1 MLNENVTADKKL
13 TFKASCISLLEEENH
28 LIAKKAFISKVT
40 SKGFNLNLYYKD
52 LIPRSLR
59 FHLSL
64 SPLIGKKILMY
75 IPAMNMD
82 LEGTITKAQHTGGG
96 HFNIH
101 LDFFK
106 DMPQYWRECLFE
118 LWPNTPTNHKH

>member
-1 MLNENVTADKKL
+1 MHKQNVTANNKL
-13 TFKASCISLLEEENH
+13 TFKASCIGLSNEENS

-40 SKGFNLNLYYKD
+40 PNGFNLSLYYKD

-59 FHLSL
+59 FHLNL
-64 SPLIGKKILMY
+64 SPLLGKKILMY

-82 LEGTITKAQHTGGG
+82 LEGIITKAHHTGNG

-101 LDFFK
+101 LNFFE
-106 DMPQYWRECLFE
+106 DMPKYWCECLFE
-118 LWPNTPTNHKH
+118 LWPAMPKN

>member
-1 MLNENVTADKKL
+1 MHKERVTADKKL
-13 TFKASCISLLEEENH
+13 TFKASCISLLEEENN

-40 SKGFNLNLYYKD
+40 PNGFNLKLYYKD

-59 FHLSL
+59 FHLNL
-64 SPLIGKKILMY
+64 GPLIGKKILMY
-75 IPAMNMD
+75 IPAMNID
-82 LEGTITKAQHTGGG
+82 LEGTITKAQHIGNG

-106 DMPQYWRECLFE
+106 DMPKYWCECLFE
-118 LWPNTPTNHKH
+118 LWPTTSKDRH